1 METGWRV
8 EQRFGRGREQL
19 PELQQR
25 REGWRKYDERE
36 RKKGKR
42 EKAFVKMER
51 RLKKSLKNGPV
62 KIFLFNEELQ

>member
-25 REGWRKYDERE
+25 REGWRKWEKRE
-36 RKKGKR
+36 RKKKGR
-42 EKAFVKMER
+42 ERK
-51 RLKKSLKNGPV
+51 LS
-62 KIFLFNEELQ
+62 